1 MGPPNR
7 LVVMSRFVSS
17 SFPAGVR
24 NPVAGDLARELAR
37 VVSEAIFDISGFV
50 EAARHQRFDPLLRSG
65 SADRTHARTPPVRDV
80 ILRRQPGVDAGR
92 GVSARPFVNP

>member
-24 NPVAGDLARELAR
+24 NRIAGDLERELAL
-37 VVSEAIFDISGFV
+37 VVSEPIFDIPRLV
-50 EAARHQRFDPLLRSG
+50 EAVPHQRFDPLLGGGAAHRS
-65 SADRTHARTPPVRDV
+65 HAPIPTGAEPDFRG
-80 ILRRQPGVDAGR
+80 QPGVDEPL
-92 GVSARPFVNP
+92 GVSDPPFV